1 MYPEKASAK
10 YPNTLPLS
18 CDLEGLDLPEKF
30 SKIIAKSVFFA
41 LPRVSIAKDFGN
53 VDSFY

>member
-1 MYPEKASAK
+1 MSAK
-10 YPNTLPLS
+10 YPNTLPLP

-30 SKIIAKSVFFA
+30 SKITAKSAFFA

-53 VDSFY
+53 VDGFC